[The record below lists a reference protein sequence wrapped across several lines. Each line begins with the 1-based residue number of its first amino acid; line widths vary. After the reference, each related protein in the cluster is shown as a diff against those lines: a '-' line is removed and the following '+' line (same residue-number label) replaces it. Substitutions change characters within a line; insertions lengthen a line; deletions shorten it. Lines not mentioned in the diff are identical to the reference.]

1 MEGSYVNIC
10 LVMTN
15 SGVKRK
21 KRIKETPVKRIE
33 KEKSK
38 KKNKGKKV
46 QVKWKNESK
55 KALI

>member
-46 QVKWKNESK
+46 QVK
-55 KALI
+55 